1 VRTDRHG
8 SGLQRLRSWLPQGS
22 TLPEESWRAR
32 HRAILTL
39 GAVHA
44 VVVPVYGVAQGFGV
58 LHCLLESSA
67 IAMLVAVGW
76 VAGRQGHRRMASSA
90 ASVALLTASALI
102 VHLSSGLTEAHFHFF
117 VIIVV
122 LTLYEDWV
130 PFLVALAYVAVHHG
144 IGGLIDPGS
153 IYSNPHARAH
163 PWEWAGIHAG
173 FVAAAGLAGVS
184 TWKHNEQARARAL
197 EAEREAE
204 QLYRSVVETLSEGV
218 MLLSPEGEVRAA
230 NASAARILG
239 TTVDRMIGAN
249 TLEGHRDTLH
259 EDGSPWAREDH
270 PGLATA
276 RTGEPQREQIMGL
289 RRRDGVLTWIS
300 LSSRP
305 LRREPMG
312 WASVVS
318 LADITERKRAQSELE
333 HLADHDPLTG
343 LLNRRRLEADVTRD
357 LAAVARYDTGGAVLV
372 LDLDNFKYVNDSL
385 GHGVGDQLICRAAEV
400 ISEHLRESDTVAR
413 LGGDEF
419 AVVLPHADAGAAVRV
434 AQMLLE
440 GVREEAVVS
449 TVDGPRRTTASIGI
463 ALMTP
468 GLTTEELM
476 AQADIAMYEAKERGK
491 DRAQVFDPGGDRQA
505 QAKAGL
511 SWAERI
517 RAALRDGRF
526 VLHAQPIVG
535 LAGSGADRRYELLV
549 RMRSETGGMVAP
561 GVFLPVAERF
571 DLIADIDRW
580 VLRRAATLLGDLRA
594 RGRTEVMLSV
604 NLSARSIDLE
614 MLDLLRSAFDRTNGD
629 PRRLTVE
636 ITETAAIADL
646 ERAKAFA
653 RGLNAMGS
661 RLALDD
667 FGSGFASFHY
677 LKHLDFDEIKI
688 DGEYVQDM
696 ADSDTHRLLVRSL
709 VDIAQGLGKDTTA
722 EFVSDDRT
730 IEMLNDFGV
739 HWGQGFHLG
748 RPAPLEEH
756 GLVLPD
762 PDPSVGGGPRAVARA

>member
-1 VRTDRHG
+1 
-8 SGLQRLRSWLPQGS
+8 
-22 TLPEESWRAR
+22 
-32 HRAILTL
+32 
-39 GAVHA
+39 
-44 VVVPVYGVAQGFGV
+44 
-58 LHCLLESSA
+58 
-67 IAMLVAVGW
+67 
-76 VAGRQGHRRMASSA
+76 
-90 ASVALLTASALI
+90 
-102 VHLSSGLTEAHFHFF
+102 
-117 VIIVV
+117 
-122 LTLYEDWV
+122 
-130 PFLVALAYVAVHHG
+130 
-144 IGGLIDPGS
+144 
-153 IYSNPHARAH
+153 
-163 PWEWAGIHAG
+163 
-173 FVAAAGLAGVS
+173 
-184 TWKHNEQARARAL
+184 
-197 EAEREAE
+197 
-204 QLYRSVVETLSEGV
+204 
-218 MLLSPEGEVRAA
+218 
-230 NASAARILG
+230 
-239 TTVDRMIGAN
+239 
-249 TLEGHRDTLH
+249 
-259 EDGSPWAREDH
+259 
-270 PGLATA
+270 
-276 RTGEPQREQIMGL
+276 
-289 RRRDGVLTWIS
+289 
-300 LSSRP
+300 
-305 LRREPMG
+305 MG

-357 LAAVARYDTGGAVLV
+357 LAAAARYDTGGAVLV
-372 LDLDNFKYVNDSL
+372 LDLDNYKYVNDSL

-400 ISEHLRESDTVAR
+400 LSGHLRESDTVAR

-419 AVVLPHADAGAAVRV
+419 AVVLPHADAGAAARV
-434 AQMLLE
+434 AQMLLD

-449 TVDGPRRTTASIGI
+449 TMDGPRRATASIGI
-463 ALMTP
+463 ALMSP

-491 DRAQVFDPGGDRQA
+491 DRAQLFDPGGDRQA

-535 LAGSGADRRYELLV
+535 LAGNHVDRRYELLV
-549 RMRSETGGMVAP
+549 RMRSETGEMVSP

-580 VLRRAATLLGDLRA
+580 VLRRAAGLLGELRA
-594 RGRTEVMLSV
+594 RGRSAVMLSV
-604 NLSARSIDLE
+604 NLSGRSIDLE
-614 MLDLLRSAFDRTNGD
+614 MLDLLRSALDRTNGD

-653 RGLNAMGS
+653 EGLSAMGS

-696 ADSDTHRLLVRSL
+696 ADSETHRLLVRSL

-730 IEMLNDFGV
+730 IELLNEFGV
-739 HWGQGFHLG
+739 CWGQGFHLG

-756 GLVLPD
+756 GLVLPA
-762 PDPSVGGGPRAVARA
+762 PTASVGGGPRAVAWT